1 MSNVAE
7 VSIPVEE
14 FALRETLERVP
25 DAEFEIERVDVHGT
39 DRVLPS
45 VWATGEDLDAIE
57 AAIEAGSSV
66 ERAEL
71 LIEQDEARL
80 FRTEWVAH
88 TRILM
93 YVLTEG
99 TASILN
105 LSGFDDQWAFACSFP
120 TGTRSRR
127 RMNSVA
133 IAISPSTY
141 GRSTN
146 SRTPP
151 SGATSGSPTS
161 NTTPW
166 SPD

>member
-25 DAEFEIERVDVHGT
+25 DAEFEIERVAVHGA

-80 FRTEWVAH
+80 F
-88 TRILM
+88 
-93 YVLTEG
+93 
-99 TASILN
+99 
-105 LSGFDDQWAFACSFP
+105 
-120 TGTRSRR
+120 
-127 RMNSVA
+127 
-133 IAISPSTY
+133 
-141 GRSTN
+141 
-146 SRTPP
+146 
-151 SGATSGSPTS
+151 
-161 NTTPW
+161 
-166 SPD
+166 